1 MPIYEYECH
10 SGHRVDVIQNM
21 DGQSPICAK
30 CGAEMGR
37 VISAPARIKIL
48 NKAGWLN
55 RIHEIH
61 KRQADKGEKLRLPHP
76 KEVRAS

>member
-10 SGHRVDVIQNM
+10 RGHKVDVIQDMN
-21 DGQSPICAK
+21 GQTPICEI
-30 CGAEMGR
+30 CGAKMER
-37 VISAPARIKIL
+37 LVSAPARIKVI
-48 NKAGWLN
+48 NNAGWLN